1 MTAAGIA
8 IGVALWAGAV
18 ALFAL
23 MRPVEG
29 RQALTMQ
36 LSLSLL
42 RYDEGLGL
50 LAAQSDR
57 DGQWWEGVDAT
68 ERHLI
73 DRALSMW
80 DLAAWYVASG
90 RVDGRTVIDVFR
102 WQIVDL
108 WERAYPYIQHRRA
121 EQPTLWLSLADLYL
135 DAYAAAPRKAPA
147 RGRRGAAEVPPAAPK
162 AAAAPPPVVVE
173 ATTAA
178 VTSPAAVDVP
188 PLSVPTPE

>member
-8 IGVALWAGAV
+8 IGVAIWAAAV
-18 ALFAL
+18 GVFAL

-50 LAAQSDR
+50 LAAQCDR
-57 DGQWWEGVDAT
+57 DAQWWEDVDHA

-90 RVDGRTVIDVFR
+90 RVDGRTVI
-102 WQIVDL
+102 
-108 WERAYPYIQHRRA
+108 
-121 EQPTLWLSLADLYL
+121 
-135 DAYAAAPRKAPA
+135 
-147 RGRRGAAEVPPAAPK
+147 EV
-162 AAAAPPPVVVE
+162 
-173 ATTAA
+173 
-178 VTSPAAVDVP
+178 
-188 PLSVPTPE
+188 